1 MDRGTDP
8 RWVYFSFF
16 VSSFGV
22 GMTKE
27 FYFEKKNKNKKNRDG
42 IGKEIVS
49 RVTTQIPSGG
59 RFYTDSNGRQTLLR
73 RRDFRPTWT
82 LNVSEPVAGN
92 YYPINSHIYV
102 TDDQQNAGAVVAL
115 VNDRSQGGTSLKDGQ
130 IELMVFIK

>member
-1 MDRGTDP
+1 M
-8 RWVYFSFF
+8 
-16 VSSFGV
+16 
-22 GMTKE
+22 
-27 FYFEKKNKNKKNRDG
+27 
-42 IGKEIVS
+42 
-49 RVTTQIPSGG
+49 TTQIPSGG

-130 IELMVFIK
+130 IELMVLSKINNYYSYLHSFDEYVT

>member
-1 MDRGTDP
+1 M
-8 RWVYFSFF
+8 S
-16 VSSFGV
+16 
-22 GMTKE
+22 KE